1 MDFRRLPSDGLRVE
15 NEKRMSQF
23 EKLRALESGGG
34 RFSVRALIQRVK
46 WAKVSVDGKV
56 VGEIGPGILTLLGIK
71 NTDTEKEADWT
82 IQKVSKLR
90 IFEDDAGKMNLSLLD
105 LQAAG
110 EKVGHLLV
118 SQFTLY
124 GDTEQGN
131 RPGFAEAARPDIA
144 QKLYEKALLISRGL
158 GIETQA
164 GTFQAHMEVS
174 LLNDGPATFWVESS
188 T

>member
-1 MDFRRLPSDGLRVE
+1 
-15 NEKRMSQF
+15 MSPF
-23 EKLRALESGGG
+23 ERAKQLESVVGN
-34 RFSVRALIQRVK
+34 RTMRALIQRVK
-46 WAKVSVDGKV
+46 WAKVAVDGKT
-56 VGEIGPGILTLLGIK
+56 VGEIGPGILTFLGIK
-71 NTDTEKEADWT
+71 NTDTEKEVDWT
-82 IQKVSKLR
+82 ILKVSKLR

-105 LQAAG
+105 LQATG
-110 EKVGHLLV
+110 NQMGHLIV

-144 QKLYEKALLISRGL
+144 QKLYEKALAISRGL

-174 LLNDGPATFWVESS
+174 LLNDGPATFWVES
-188 T
+188 